1 MFRIL
6 TRPTGETCIY
16 TYACPW
22 ARPCH
27 ALSGVNIS
35 LSDAA
40 GLVELQAEV
49 VNLKK
54 LRLLQLKNQANALD
68 KVPCGGGQNIDNMD
82 TLPMDETFYDAPL
95 SQHQAGKKH
104 PALYLLKLQHI

>member
-1 MFRIL
+1 MPSVVLISHFL
-6 TRPTGETCIY
+6 TQQVWSYYLSAQAAKKQYLTG
-16 TYACPW
+16 
-22 ARPCH
+22 
-27 ALSGVNIS
+27 L
-35 LSDAA
+35 
-40 GLVELQAEV
+40 LVELQAEV

-95 SQHQAGKKH
+95 SQHQAG
-104 PALYLLKLQHI
+104 